1 MTHKPKPFPYEK
13 AWTNQIGNFDYVDN
27 QAKRLVGL
35 VNSDAK
41 GIVNV
46 GRETVSMYELAK
58 QTKKDVVR
66 NECDY
71 PVPQIITMNINKLK
85 EKTK

>member
-1 MTHKPKPFPYEK
+1 MSVEK
-13 AWTNQIGNFDYVDN
+13 
-27 QAKRLVGL
+27 
-35 VNSDAK
+35 
-41 GIVNV
+41 
-46 GRETVSMYELAK
+46 VSMYELAK

-85 EKTK
+85 EKQNDTHLHFTF